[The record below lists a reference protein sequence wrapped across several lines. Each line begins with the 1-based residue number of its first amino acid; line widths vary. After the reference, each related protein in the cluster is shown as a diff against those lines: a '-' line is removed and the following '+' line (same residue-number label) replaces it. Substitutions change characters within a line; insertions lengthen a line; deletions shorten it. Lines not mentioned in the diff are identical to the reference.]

1 MRSSLSHTVDNITSK
16 VDGLS
21 HKVLDSEFGHQATST
36 LRNVVEKGRNV
47 AHIGKDRFNESL
59 DAGKQRVNESLEIG
73 KEAVNDT
80 LEFGKQRFADSIEAG
95 WAEYNRTKNRDIA
108 R

>member
-1 MRSSLSHTVDNITSK
+1 
-16 VDGLS
+16 
-21 HKVLDSEFGHQATST
+21 
-36 LRNVVEKGRNV
+36 
-47 AHIGKDRFNESL
+47 
-59 DAGKQRVNESLEIG
+59 VNESLEIG